1 MSEAADKP
9 KILIVD
15 DSRVMRVAVR
25 KILAADYQVTE
36 AEDGEH
42 GWAVLQDD
50 PSIRVVFTDLS
61 MPNLDGYGLL
71 KRIRESDDERISK
84 MPVVI
89 VTGKEDDEKAKQA
102 ALARGANDFISKP
115 FESVQLIARAK
126 SNVRLE
132 QTAKALDETTEKLEK
147 EATVD
152 AQTSLGTRRYFEKSG
167 TELLAQLRRHGGQCV
182 MLRLDIDDFNNV
194 FLRHGKQAASSVLKK
209 IGNLVRANSREEDKA
224 ARIGMAK
231 FALLLPATDL
241 EGGQVLA
248 DRLCQQIRSSGFD
261 DGGQLFHVTASI
273 GLFEPA
279 VDGSLALDGLLQ
291 SAEQHLAAAVKAGG
305 NQIAGGSAAAKP
317 AAVPAMSLS
326 EAIKHVAEGRQG
338 EVIVH
343 RDALLAQLLP
353 LLECLAGEGDGEL
366 GGLVQ
371 RLKAAG

>member
-1 MSEAADKP
+1 MSEQSTKP

-25 KILAADYQVTE
+25 KILAAEYEVAE

-42 GWAVLQDD
+42 GWSVLQED
-50 PSIRVVFTDLS
+50 PSIQVVFTDLS

-71 KRIRESDDERISK
+71 RRIRESDDERLSK

-89 VTGKEDDEKAKQA
+89 VTGKEDNDDAKQA
-102 ALARGANDFISKP
+102 ALDKGANDFISKP

-132 QTAKALDETTEKLEK
+132 QTEKALGETTEKLEQ

-152 AQTSLGTRRYFEKSG
+152 PQTSLGTRRYFEKSA

-194 FLRHGKQAASSVLKK
+194 FIRHGKEAANAVLKE
-209 IGNLVRANSREEDKA
+209 IGKLVRANSREEDKA

-241 EGGQVLA
+241 AGGRVLA
-248 DRLCQQIRSSGFD
+248 DRLRREIRAAGHSHGD
-261 DGGQLFHVTASI
+261 NVFHITASI
-273 GLFEPA
+273 GLYEPA
-279 VDGSLALDGLLQ
+279 VDESLVLDSLL
-291 SAEQHLAAAVKAGG
+291 STTEQHLAAAVKAGG
-305 NQIAGGSAAAKP
+305 NQVAGGGAEAKP
-317 AAVPAMSLS
+317 AATPA
-326 EAIKHVAEGRQG
+326 
-338 EVIVH
+338 
-343 RDALLAQLLP
+343 
-353 LLECLAGEGDGEL
+353 
-366 GGLVQ
+366 
-371 RLKAAG
+371 